1 MLWTLILQL
10 AEKTKLSDIHIHSDA
25 PIAYREFG
33 EMIQMDEHV
42 VKESQIKEFLQ
53 DVLDD
58 EGFAHFIENKDHD
71 FAIEKDGKRFRVN
84 AFQETLKFALILR
97 RIESDLPKFDD
108 LGLPAY
114 IRTVPTLDT
123 GLVLVTGETGS
134 GKSTTLAALIDVI
147 NSTKKGHII
156 TIEDPI
162 EFQHESKSSVMSQ
175 REVGRDTK
183 SFTNALRA
191 ALREDPD
198 VILVGELRDVETI
211 GLALTAAETGHLVF
225 GTLHSNSAPSTIN
238 RIIDVFPSEQQG
250 QVQSQLASSLRCVL
264 TQRLL
269 KTIDKPG
276 RVAAFELMICNT
288 AIQSLI
294 RENKI
299 FQIANTMQMGK
310 AEGQML
316 MDNSLKD
323 LVSQK
328 RIDPSDAAE

>member
-1 MLWTLILQL
+1 MLWPLILQL

-33 EMIQMDEHV
+33 DMIQLEEHV
-42 VKESQIKEFLQ
+42 VKESKIREFLQ
-53 DVLDD
+53 EVLDD
-58 EGFAHFIENKDHD
+58 EDFAYFVEHKDHD

-84 AFQETLKFALILR
+84 AFQEASKFALILR
-97 RIESDLPKFDD
+97 RIESDLPNFDD

-147 NSTKKGHII
+147 NATKKGHII

-162 EFQHESKSSVMSQ
+162 EFQHTTKSCVMTQ

-211 GLALTAAETGHLVF
+211 SLALTAAETGHLVF

-238 RIIDVFPSEQQG
+238 RIIDVFPPEQQG

-276 RVAAFELMICNT
+276 RVAAFELMICNN

-299 FQIANTMQMGK
+299 FQIANSMQMGK

-316 MDNSLKD
+316 MENSLKD

-328 RIDPSDAAE
+328 RIDPSDAA

>member
-84 AFQETLKFALILR
+84 AFQETVKFALILR

-316 MDNSLKD
+316 MENSLKD